1 MIRNKKLMK
10 KLAGIA
16 LAFTFV
22 FGMTACSNTTNSTKT
37 QKETTQT
44 TKGIEKEMEPYY
56 VDVNWLKDNLNKVII
71 LDARDPKEYKV
82 SHIPGALNVTW
93 QSLSNMKPKQGQPDW
108 GVVLPQDEL
117 AKKLGSLGIDGS
129 KEIIIYNDP
138 KGLGEEGRVLWMLR
152 LAGLQ
157 NSKMLNGGWTQWVA
171 NKGEKDATEVKPTA
185 VDFKIANP
193 DMSLIATTEEVKNKL
208 GKVKLI
214 DTRSLEEFEGK
225 SNHGENVNGEKAL
238 GRIKGAIHM
247 EYRECYNDDGTIK
260 SIADLKALFEKKGLK
275 PEDEIITYCTVGIRS
290 GFTAEILKMCGYKN
304 VKNYNASFSEWAG
317 QGLPFEK

>member
-1 MIRNKKLMK
+1 MIRNRKLMK

-16 LAFTFV
+16 LALTFV
-22 FGMTACSNTTNSTKT
+22 FGMTACSNKSDSVKM
-37 QKETTQT
+37 QT
-44 TKGIEKEMEPYY
+44 EFSQGSKGIEKEMEPYY
-56 VDVNWLKDNLNKVII
+56 VDVNWLKDNLNKVTI

-129 KEIIIYNDP
+129 KDIIVYNDP

-171 NKGEKDATEVKPTA
+171 NKGEKDGTEVKPTA
-185 VDFKIANP
+185 VDFKITNP

-225 SNHGENVNGEKAL
+225 TNHGENVNGEKAL

-247 EYRECYNDDGTIK
+247 EYRECYNDNGTIK